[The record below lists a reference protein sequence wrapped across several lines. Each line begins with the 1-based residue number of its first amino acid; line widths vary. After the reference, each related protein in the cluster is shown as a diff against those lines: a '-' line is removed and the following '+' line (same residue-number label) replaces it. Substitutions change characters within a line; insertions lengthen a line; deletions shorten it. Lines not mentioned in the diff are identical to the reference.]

1 MVSAASTS
9 EVNRLEHLVN
19 DDLDPKWNDSATR
32 GDLRLFAIRI
42 DTKFD
47 GLESRFDKIDTRF
60 DKIDTRFDALEPR
73 FDRIDARFDRIE
85 AKFDTKF
92 DALEPRFAN
101 IDTRFDKLSVDL
113 ERAMIR
119 GGRLLFGATVTAN
132 LGMLAI
138 FATLIK

>member
-1 MVSAASTS
+1 MVSTAGTN

-19 DDLDPKWNDSATR
+19 DDLDPKWNDPATR
-32 GDLRLFAIRI
+32 GDLRLLAIRI

-47 GLESRFDKIDTRF
+47 ALESRF

-73 FDRIDARFDRIE
+73 FDKI
-85 AKFDTKF
+85 DTKF
-92 DALEPRFAN
+92 DKMH
-101 IDTRFDKLSVDL
+101 TDL
-113 ERAMIR
+113 ERAMFR
-119 GGRLLFGATVTAN
+119 GGRILFGATATVN